1 MSGGIFQGT
10 WVRKATK
17 KKPVKIVMSIWNE
30 ERFSGT
36 PGNPEG
42 EDKRVGGM

>member
-1 MSGGIFQGT
+1 MEVFSKVPGSG
-10 WVRKATK
+10 REKK

-42 EDKRVGGM
+42 KDRQVGGM